1 MKAAFRGDAK
11 DSTMK
16 NRFLWAGSLGLAIAA
31 GSVVETRAAYTNANG
46 TIITNGTVLI
56 TTRAANDGH
65 FYLQSSSSI
74 DDMDDTRGPGFS
86 PGDSA
91 MAELLGDNGYS
102 VRLVPDK
109 VLSYVNNAGDPCAD
123 VLGGVND
130 PTLYYTGQPGP
141 ANLSTP
147 NNELL
152 SPMLVVISGSGS
164 SADVAPP
171 NTNGIPIVCGEHAA
185 LGDSTS
191 TTKWHSQLFL
201 YANKTDSSNKGST
214 AGQYMKVLQP
224 NHPIMQGIPLDSQ
237 GRVKIWRDPY
247 PEESAHVLPGVGLT
261 NYVISWTCV
270 NIAEGKAVPATDL
283 KVIGVLDSDTNQAVF
298 ATLER
303 GGTFGTD
310 TTDTSSPW
318 AGKTVAPS
326 RLVHFFVCEGGS
338 GNCRRS
344 FNALTVWGRILFV
357 RACKWAMEENLTP
370 FQNLGIMDVSVV
382 SPSSIKL
389 GWTGSKTSNYRIYG
403 TTDFVNWA
411 PVVDDIPNTGDGSR
425 VTRTLNIASAPQA
438 VYLRVAAYP

>member
-1 MKAAFRGDAK
+1 
-11 DSTMK
+11 MK
-16 NRFLWAGSLGLAIAA
+16 NRFLWASTMGLAIAA
-31 GSVVETRAAYTNANG
+31 GSMVQTRAAYTNANG
-46 TIITNGTVLI
+46 TIITNGTILI

-65 FYLQSSSSI
+65 FFRQSSSSI
-74 DDMDDTRGPGFS
+74 VDFDDTRGPGFT

-91 MAELLGDNGYS
+91 MGELLGDNGYS
-102 VRLVPDK
+102 VRMLPDK
-109 VLSYVNNAGDPCAD
+109 ALSWMNNSAGDCLD
-123 VLGGVND
+123 VFDNPNNPLG
-130 PTLYYTGQPGP
+130 YYTAQQGPGNTQGP
-141 ANLSTP
+141 A
-147 NNELL
+147 NELL
-152 SPMLVVISGSGS
+152 SPMLLVISGSGS

-171 NTNGIPIVCGEHAA
+171 NTNGIPIVCGEHAV
-185 LGDSTS
+185 LGDSVGTPGS
-191 TTKWHSQLFL
+191 HAELFL
-201 YANKTDSSNKGST
+201 YANKTDSSNKGSA
-214 AGQYMKVLQP
+214 AGQYMKVLLP

-237 GRVKIWRDPY
+237 GRVKIWRDPL

-270 NIAEGKAVPATDL
+270 NIAEGKATPSPAL
-283 KVIGVLDSDTNQAVF
+283 QIIGVLDSDTNQSVF

-303 GGTFGTD
+303 GAAFGTD
-310 TTDTSSPW
+310 TSDPNSQWT
-318 AGKTVAPS
+318 GKTVAPS

-370 FQNLGIMDVSVV
+370 FQNLGVMDVSLV
-382 SPSSIKL
+382 SPSSIKV

-403 TTDFVNWA
+403 TTDFANWV
-411 PVVDDIPNTGDGSR
+411 PVVDDIPNTGDGTR